1 MDNNKFHLA
10 YSIDNQHIAQ
20 RIDQHLSRVGIELDH
35 IKVTH
40 EVDETPLQ
48 EQLKTAP
55 NFVFIL
61 VSTNFFKNVNCM
73 NRSLFM
79 LQELTMND
87 RVQPIIIDGR
97 EQIEGTNSFENVP
110 TEFDRITHV
119 IRYMNF
125 WQDNYLDLRKERRQT
140 PNDKLEAFDEHLKV
154 IRSISSEMG
163 DFLKLLKNTNYWTY
177 EQLTQ
182 NSFQIFFQ
190 AINKPGLHDALK
202 QAIANGEI
210 PKATAPLDAPSPVEN
225 VAVQEVTP
233 PTETPIEKEENSLV
247 NILLQEDEPEVKTET
262 PTPPSQ
268 EETIIEETEKVIEGD
283 LNKDDSTEPESEVK
297 EETTETKPIEVPSF
311 IPEVAQKD
319 DDELLRISEKK
330 LKKKGKKPLLDK
342 LIEHRKKEIL
352 PKEQKIETVENT
364 IKKEQTSTN
373 TPENKIKD
381 LTPVESNEKDEVFE
395 NAINKIIDEETKLE
409 SEVENIEED
418 ESTKSN
424 VRSHPI
430 LDEIFHDDDEE
441 LDSDDMI
448 GSFTLS
454 NSSTSKQEKKEIVKL
469 NWQEQLTKA
478 NDLIEKGKLYAGLN
492 LIRKATEE
500 NEDNAEL
507 KYQYA
512 VNLINGGENN
522 KAARRELEKVIQ
534 LDPNHIDAYIHLS
547 NLAVKEGDYLLS
559 KNYLEK
565 ALEIDNRNADLYYQ
579 LGILTTTKFPDLQD
593 QAANYFKLSIKID
606 GSNPDA
612 HYRYGLILDEHL
624 KKPKKAMRQFEITK
638 QLQSDHRFVSYDL
651 ALMYYRFGEFKKA
664 SKYYK
669 QACKINPELKT
680 ETNDRAFLGA
690 VESGAIADA
699 TASLDDLFQD
709 LSDSPAE
716 EKEILTSNN
725 PSTNEVHNTITF
737 TDQAPQRNENFEK
750 VVLISGATSGIGKAT
765 ATIFARNGYR
775 LILTGRRSDRLAEVK
790 ADFEKN
796 YPTEVQTLNFDVR
809 KIDAAQAAIASLP
822 EEWNSIDL
830 LINNA
835 GLAKGFE
842 PIHEGKLDD
851 WETMI
856 DTNVKGLLYMTRLIS
871 PGMVARRKGHIINV
885 CSTAGHEV
893 YPNGNVYCATKH
905 AVDALTKG
913 MRLDFYKHGLRVSQV
928 SPAHVE
934 ETEFARVRF
943 DWDVERAKI
952 YEDFQPLRAEDVAN
966 TIYFIATQPAHV
978 NIQDVLMMGR
988 QQANSSNLD
997 RSGR

>member
-10 YSIDNQHIAQ
+10 YSIDNQDIAQ
-20 RIDQHLSRVGIELDH
+20 IIDQHLSRVGIELDH
-35 IKVTH
+35 IKLTH
-40 EVDETPLQ
+40 DFDEIPLQ
-48 EQLKTAP
+48 EQLKGAP

-61 VSTNFFKNVNCM
+61 VSTNFLKNVNCM

-79 LQELTMND
+79 LQELTMNN

-97 EQIEGTNSFENVP
+97 EPIEGTDSFENIP
-110 TEFDRITHV
+110 TEFGRMTHV
-119 IRYMNF
+119 IRYMNY
-125 WQDNYLDLRKERRQT
+125 WQDHYLDLRKERRQV
-140 PNDKLEAFDEHLKV
+140 DSDQIEAFDDRLKV

-163 DFLKLLKNTNYWTY
+163 DFLKLLNSANYWTY
-177 EQLTQ
+177 EQLIQ
-182 NSFQIFFQ
+182 DGYQIFFQ

-210 PKATAPLDAPSPVEN
+210 PKTTAPLAAPTPVKNTE
-225 VAVQEVTP
+225 VQAAIP
-233 PTETPIEKEENSLV
+233 PVETPIEKDEDSLV
-247 NILLQEDEPEVKTET
+247 NILLQEDEPEVKAEI
-262 PTPPSQ
+262 PAAP
-268 EETIIEETEKVIEGD
+268 IEEEKVIEYTEKAVEEA
-283 LNKDDSTEPESEVK
+283 LNENDTHEPESEVT
-297 EETTETKPIEVPSF
+297 EETTEDESVIISSF
-311 IPEVAQKD
+311 NPEVIQKD
-319 DDELLRISEKK
+319 DDELLRISEEK
-330 LKKKGKKPLLDK
+330 LKKKGKKPLLEK
-342 LIEHRKKEIL
+342 LIEHRKKEI
-352 PKEQKIETVENT
+352 PSKEEQIHAIENIAKT
-364 IKKEQTSTN
+364 EQTSTSTSVN
-373 TPENKIKD
+373 EIND
-381 LTPVESNEKDEVFE
+381 LTPAKSNDKDEIFE
-395 NAINKIIDEETKLE
+395 NAINKVIDEEIKIDR
-409 SEVENIEED
+409 EVENTEEE

-430 LDEIFHDDDEE
+430 LDEIFHDDDDE

-448 GSFTLS
+448 GNFTLS
-454 NSSTSKQEKKEIVKL
+454 NSSAPKKEKKEVVKL
-469 NWQEQLTKA
+469 TWQEQLKKA

-492 LIRKATEE
+492 LMREATEE
-500 NEDNAEL
+500 HEDIAEI

-512 VNLINGGENN
+512 LNLMNGGENN
-522 KAARRELEKVIQ
+522 KAARRELEKVIK
-534 LDPNHIDAYIHLS
+534 LDPNHTDAFIHLS
-547 NLAVKEGDYLLS
+547 NLAVIKGDYLLS

-565 ALEIDNRNADLYYQ
+565 ALEIDTENADLYYQ

-606 GSNPDA
+606 DSNADA

-638 QLQSDHRFVSYDL
+638 QLQKDHQFVSYDL

-664 SKYYK
+664 AKYYK

-690 VESGAIADA
+690 VESDAIAEA
-699 TASLDDLFQD
+699 TTSLDDLFQD
-709 LSDSPAE
+709 LSDSPTR
-716 EKEILTSNN
+716 EKETLKSDEPIIDLDNS
-725 PSTNEVHNTITF
+725 TITF
-737 TDQAPQRNENFEK
+737 TDEAPQHNENFEK
-750 VVLISGATSGIGKAT
+750 VVLITGATSGIGKAT
-765 ATIFARNGYR
+765 ATIFALNGYR

-790 ADFEKN
+790 ADFEEN
-796 YPTEVQTLNFDVR
+796 YPTEVRTLNFDVR

-842 PIHEGKLDD
+842 PIHEGKLED

-905 AVDALTKG
+905 AVNALTKG

>member
-1 MDNNKFHLA
+1 MDNNRFHLA
-10 YSIDNQHIAQ
+10 YSIDNEDVAQ
-20 RIDQHLSRVGIELDH
+20 RINQHLSRVGIELDH
-35 IKVTH
+35 LKITH
-40 EVDETPLQ
+40 EIDETPLQ
-48 EQLKTAP
+48 EQLKLAP

-61 VSTNFFKNVNCM
+61 VSTNFLKNVNCM

-79 LQELTMND
+79 LQELTMNN

-97 EQIEGTNSFENVP
+97 EQTEGTNSFENIP
-110 TEFDRITHV
+110 TEFGRMTHV

-125 WQDNYLDLRKERRQT
+125 WQDKYLDLRKDRREIT
-140 PNDKLEAFDEHLKV
+140 SEKVDAFDEQLKV

-163 DFLKLLKNTNYWTY
+163 DFLKALKNSNYWTY

-182 NSFQIFFQ
+182 DGYQIFFQ
-190 AINKPGLHDALK
+190 NINKPGLYDALK

-210 PKATAPLDAPSPVEN
+210 PQVITPFATHNQVEN
-225 VAVQEVTP
+225 IEAQEPVP
-233 PTETPIEKEENSLV
+233 SNEISIEKDEDSLV
-247 NILLQEDEPEVKTET
+247 NILLQEDEDVPDLKTEIKTPGILEEKIEEIEKKPEVSLNENESIESGTIEITGEK
-262 PTPPSQ
+262 P
-268 EETIIEETEKVIEGD
+268 ETI
-283 LNKDDSTEPESEVK
+283 
-297 EETTETKPIEVPSF
+297 PSF
-311 IPEVAQKD
+311 NPEVVQKN
-319 DDELLRISEKK
+319 DDELLRISEEK

-342 LIEHRKKEIL
+342 LIEHRKKENSSKKQSI
-352 PKEQKIETVENT
+352 KKIENKATDEHSSLN
-364 IKKEQTSTN
+364 ISLDETN
-373 TPENKIKD
+373 D
-381 LTPVESNEKDEVFE
+381 LTQVASRGKDEVFE
-395 NAINKIIDEETKLE
+395 NAINKVLDEETE
-409 SEVENIEED
+409 IANSEAKIEN

-454 NSSTSKQEKKEIVKL
+454 NTSTPKQEKKEVVKL
-469 NWQEQLTKA
+469 TWQEQLKKA

-492 LIRKATEE
+492 IMRKATEE
-500 NEDNAEL
+500 DEENAEL

-512 VNLINGGENN
+512 LSLINDEENN
-522 KAARRELEKVIQ
+522 KSARRELEKVIK
-534 LDPNHIDAYIHLS
+534 LDPNHIDAYLHLS
-547 NLAVKEGDYLLS
+547 NLALKKDDYLLS

-565 ALEIDNRNADLYYQ
+565 ALEVDNENANLYYQ

-606 GSNPDA
+606 GNNPDA

-638 QLQSDHRFVSYDL
+638 QLQSDHQFVSYDL

-664 SKYYK
+664 SKHYK

-690 VESGAIADA
+690 IESDAIAEA
-699 TASLDDLFQD
+699 TSSLDDLIHD
-709 LSDSPAE
+709 LDDSTE
-716 EKEILTSNN
+716 EVRFDSQSND
-725 PSTNEVHNTITF
+725 SINEQNNKTITF
-737 TDQAPQRNENFEK
+737 TDAVPQRNENFEK

-842 PIHEGKLDD
+842 PIHEGKLED

-913 MRLDFYKHGLRVSQV
+913 MRLDLYKHGLRVSQV

-966 TIYFIATQPAHV
+966 TIYFIATQPEHV